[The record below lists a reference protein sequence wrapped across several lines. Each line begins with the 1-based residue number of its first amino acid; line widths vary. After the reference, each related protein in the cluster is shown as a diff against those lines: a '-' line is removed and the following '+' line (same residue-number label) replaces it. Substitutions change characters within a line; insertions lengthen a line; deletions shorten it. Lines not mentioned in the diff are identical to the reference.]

1 MFVLGAIVLLQT
13 QREHDE
19 MAPDLIR
26 ARRS

>member
-1 MFVLGAIVLLQT
+1 MVVVGAIVLLQT

-19 MAPDLIR
+19 MAPELIR